1 MRTLSLAAV
10 RLDISVSRRDT
21 ASWEMVIADDDDVPI
36 DITGFSF
43 LLSVDPSEDPSSSGT
58 RLFQLTGTI
67 TDAENGVV
75 QFAMNSTQ
83 ANQEPA
89 TYYYDLQQ
97 TDGSG
102 KTRTLAAGKW
112 KVEPTITGT
121 S

>member
-1 MRTLSLAAV
+1 MKTLILAATTI
-10 RLDISVSRRDT
+10 DISVSRRDT
-21 ASWEMVIADDDDVPI
+21 APWEMVIADEEDAPI

-43 LLSVDPSEDPSSSGT
+43 LLSVDPARNPTSSST

-75 QFAMNSTQ
+75 QFAMNAEQ
-83 ANQEPA
+83 ADQTPGN
-89 TYYYDLQQ
+89 YFYDLQQ
-97 TDGSG
+97 TDGSS